1 MKRGRRQLTC
11 AMLLVVVSGGLLW
24 TWPDVALAGPTGGDQ
39 DAVVAGNT
47 EFALN
52 LYARLRT
59 DDGNLF
65 LSPYSVSTALAMTYA
80 GARGETARQMADV
93 LHFSLESERLHPAFA
108 ELESSVKAAG
118 DSAGCSLDV
127 ANALWGQRGERFLE
141 GFLALTKKHYGA
153 GFQEVDFA
161 GATEQARKTINAW
174 VADQTRQ
181 KIKELL
187 QGRDVDSATALVLT
201 NAIYFK
207 GSWASQFD
215 PRHTKNAPF
224 WINEGE
230 KVVVPT
236 MHQVRRFAFASAG
249 DLDILELPYDGD
261 RLSMLVLLPKAAD
274 GLADLER
281 SLSKENLD
289 KWQGSLREQAV
300 RVHLPRFKLESR
312 LDLATTLE
320 ALGMNDAFSAS
331 KADFS
336 GINGRRDLFISL
348 VIHQAQA
355 DVNEEGTEAAA
366 ATAVGMKMG
375 APPTA
380 FVADHPFL
388 FLIRDQQTGSI
399 LFLGRVVNPG
409 K

>member
-11 AMLLVVVSGGLLW
+11 AVLLVVVSGGLPW
-24 TWPDVALAGPTGGDQ
+24 TRPNVALAGPTGGDQ
-39 DAVVAGNT
+39 EAVVAGNT
-47 EFALN
+47 EFALD

-93 LHFSLESERLHPAFA
+93 LHFSLEQERLHPALA
-108 ELESSVKAAG
+108 GLESSVKAAG
-118 DSAGCSLDV
+118 DGAGCSLHV
-127 ANALWGQRGERFLE
+127 ANALWGQKGERFLE
-141 GFLALTKKHYGA
+141 GFLALTKKYYGA

-161 GATEQARKTINAW
+161 GAAEQARQTINAW

-187 QGRDVDSATALVLT
+187 QGGDVDSATALVLT

-215 PRHTKNAPF
+215 PRHTKDAPF
-224 WINEGE
+224 RIKDGE
-230 KVVVPT
+230 KVVVPM
-236 MHQVRRFAFASAG
+236 MHQVRKFAFASAG
-249 DLDILELPYDGD
+249 DLDILELPYAGD
-261 RLSMLVLLPKAAD
+261 RLSMLLLLPKAVD
-274 GLADLER
+274 GLADLEQ
-281 SLSKENLD
+281 SLSKEKLD
-289 KWQGSLREQAV
+289 KWQGSLHEQAV
-300 RVHLPRFKLESR
+300 RVGLPRFKLESR

-320 ALGMNDAFSAS
+320 ALGMSDAFSAS
-331 KADFS
+331 RADFS
-336 GINGRRDLFISL
+336 GITGRRDLFISL
-348 VIHQAQA
+348 VIHQAQV

-366 ATAVGMKMG
+366 ATAVGLKMG

-388 FLIRDQQTGSI
+388 FLIRDRQTGSI
-399 LFLGRVVNPG
+399 LFLGRVANPG